1 VINLLLRVNL
11 ILFIVGM
18 LIIMHSSSYA
28 LASWPLLISGL
39 IILLGIAFTTWM
51 VWGYYHFLNATSS
64 VEFNETDLE
73 YRPHINDKN
82 LKAELVVEGLKHPT
96 SMAFLGPDD
105 FLVLEKKSG
114 IVKRIVNGNI
124 LEPPLL
130 DVHVAN
136 EKERGM
142 LGIAIST
149 TDGRIGED
157 QKVDKKGSHGMTGR
171 TYVFLYFTESSG
183 KDGNDDCPLVN
194 YCKAGTEPKGN
205 RLYRYE
211 LYQDKLVNPKLMLDL
226 PATPGSD
233 HLGGAIIIGPDRNI
247 YLTTGDGDSCS
258 YHSCDNGTENTVLN
272 SQSANVKNGQKP
284 NGRGGILRVTQD
296 GLAVREEGKDGI
308 LGQDSFLNKYYA
320 YGIRNSFGID
330 FDPLSGKLW
339 DTENGPSFGDEINL
353 VEPGFNSGW
362 MKIQGIW
369 PILNYTFLIPQ
380 GLFPPYRG
388 YFAGNMNE
396 LIRSTDAARAG
407 LVDFKG
413 EGKYSDPEFIWNMT
427 VGVTALKF
435 LDSDK
440 LGKKYENDMFAADY
454 NNGNLYHFDLSRD
467 RSKLALNGS
476 LNDKIAESSERQE
489 LNNILF
495 GEGFD
500 SITDI
505 EVGPD
510 GYLYVVSY
518 GEGKIFRIVPV
529 HDK

>member
-1 VINLLLRVNL
+1 
-11 ILFIVGM
+11 M
-18 LIIMHSSSYA
+18 YSTSYA

-39 IILLGIAFTTWM
+39 IIFFCIAFSSWM
-51 VWGYYHFLNATSS
+51 FWGYHHFVYGTSS
-64 VEFNETDLE
+64 VASNESDSEHGL
-73 YRPHINDKN
+73 PQINDES
-82 LKAELVVEGLKHPT
+82 LRAELVVKGLKHPT

-114 IVKRIVNGNI
+114 IVKRIVNGSI
-124 LEPPLL
+124 LVPSML
-130 DVHVAN
+130 DVEVAN

-142 LGIAIST
+142 LGIAIPT
-149 TDGRIGED
+149 THVQHED
-157 QKVDKKGSHGMTGR
+157 DHKSDKKGSPGKTGP

-194 YCKAGTEPKGN
+194 YCKEGTEPKGN

-211 LYQDKLVNPKLMLDL
+211 LDHDKLVNPKLLLDL

-233 HLGGAIIIGPDRNI
+233 HLGGAVIIGPDRNV

-258 YHSCDNGTENTVLN
+258 YHSCDNGIEDTILN

-284 NGRGGILRVTQD
+284 DGRGGILRVTQD
-296 GLAVREEGKDGI
+296 GLAVREDGKVGI

-362 MKIQGIW
+362 LKIQGIW
-369 PILNYTFLIPQ
+369 PISNYTLMLPQ

-388 YFAGNMNE
+388 YLAGNMNE
-396 LIRSTDAARAG
+396 FIRSTDAAQAS

-413 EGKYSDPEFIWNMT
+413 KGKYSDPEFIWNMT
-427 VGVTALKF
+427 VGITALKF

-440 LGKKYENDMFAADY
+440 LGKKYQNDMFVADY

-467 RSKLALNGS
+467 RTKFVLDGPLRDG
-476 LNDKIAESSERQE
+476 IAHSSERQG
-489 LNNILF
+489 LDNILF
-495 GEGFD
+495 GQGFD

-518 GEGKIFRIVPV
+518 GEGKIFKIVPV
-529 HDK
+529 NNN

>member
-1 VINLLLRVNL
+1 VINLSLRVNL

-18 LIIMHSSSYA
+18 LIIMYSTSYA

-39 IILLGIAFTTWM
+39 IILFCVAFSSWIF
-51 VWGYYHFLNATSS
+51 WGYHHFVNATSS
-64 VEFNETDLE
+64 VGSNETDSE
-73 YRPHINDKN
+73 HGPRIIDEN
-82 LKAELVVEGLKHPT
+82 LRAELVVEGLKHPT

-105 FLVLEKKSG
+105 FLVLEKKNG
-114 IVKRIVNGNI
+114 IVKRIVNGSI
-124 LEPPLL
+124 LVPSLL
-130 DVHVAN
+130 DVEVAN

-142 LGIAIST
+142 LGIAIPT
-149 TDGRIGED
+149 TYDQYED
-157 QKVDKKGSHGMTGR
+157 KHKVDKKGSHGKTGR

-194 YCKAGTEPKGN
+194 YCKEGTEPKGN

-211 LYQDKLVNPKLMLDL
+211 LDHDKLVNPKLLLDL
-226 PATPGSD
+226 PANPGSD
-233 HLGGAIIIGPDRNI
+233 HLGGSIIIGPDRNI

-272 SQSANVKNGQKP
+272 SESANVKNGQKP

-296 GLAVREEGKDGI
+296 GLVVREEGKDSI
-308 LGQDSFLNKYYA
+308 LGEDGSLNKYYA

-362 MKIQGIW
+362 MKMQGIW
-369 PILNYTFLIPQ
+369 PISNYTLLLPQ

-388 YFAGNMNE
+388 YFASDKNQNN
-396 LIRSTDAARAG
+396 RSTYAAQAS

-413 EGKYSDPEFIWNMT
+413 KGKYSDPEFIWNMT

-440 LGKKYENDMFAADY
+440 LGKKYQNDMFVADY
-454 NNGNLYHFDLSRD
+454 NHGNLYHFDLNKD
-467 RSKLALNGS
+467 RTKLGLHGQ
-476 LNDKIAESSERQE
+476 LKDGIADSSERQK

-495 GEGFD
+495 GEGFG
-500 SITDI
+500 SVTDI

-518 GEGKIFRIVPV
+518 GEGKIFKIVPN
-529 HDK
+529 K